1 MQKPPGYSHSHNQST
16 NDSTKVVRRTETLSN
31 ETTYIPNAH
40 ALPSR
45 FSGPFLGFSRHLFA
59 PDVPLLPLPLAFCL
73 DQLPIL
79 LPDTP
84 GRRLGYLWFA
94 VTPTL
99 NITVDCRP
107 PCRQGSRARPV
118 RSGRRWPGSSPEPRI
133 SLSRRQLSLDFVF
146 QILEHPVS
154 HFIDPLRST
163 TLTRGGLLALPRSH
177 AAARSAGFAFH
188 PGRHHGG
195 SRLA

>member
-118 RSGRRWPGSSPEPRI
+118 RSGRRWPGSSPEPG
-133 SLSRRQLSLDFVF
+133 LVFLDASF
-146 QILEHPVS
+146 
-154 HFIDPLRST
+154 RST
-163 TLTRGGLLALPRSH
+163 SCSKFWSIRFRTSLTRSARLP
-177 AAARSAGFAFH
+177 
-188 PGRHHGG
+188 
-195 SRLA
+195 